1 MWSYYHPLGLAGHI
15 FYIPT
20 GIRMAT
26 ISPPL
31 ATNQTTASLPLSAV
45 FQRLR
50 QLKAWQQQ
58 QQETLLHQQQE
69 QLLKLRNEQTY
80 QRNQVSDT
88 SVGSN
93 ERGQGNS
100 PVQVHLAYL
109 CIEFMLKI
117 AKIHSVNVI

>member
-1 MWSYYHPLGLAGHI
+1 MLDIWGEGVWSYYHPLVLRAIHFI
-15 FYIPT
+15 FLQVKR
-20 GIRMAT
+20 IRMAT

-88 SVGSN
+88 SVCSN
-93 ERGQGNS
+93 ERGQSNS
-100 PVQVHLAYL
+100 PIQVHL
-109 CIEFMLKI
+109 CIELG
-117 AKIHSVNVI
+117 